1 MTFVVGLTGGIG
13 SGKSVV
19 SRFFSDLEIDVIDT
33 DEIARNLTQPQGAAI
48 AVIQKT
54 FGDAFISV
62 DGALDRGKM
71 RSLVFS
77 DSSFRLKLEKILHPL
92 ILKETVSRVAAAQS
106 SYSIVVVPLLFET
119 KDYHAMLQRILVVDC
134 DEQKQIERTVARSK
148 LSDRQVRAIMA
159 TQVSRQIR
167 LKQADDV
174 ITNNLDIENLK
185 EQVVTLHNKYLKYS
199 QTMIL

>member
-119 KDYHAMLQRILVVDC
+119 KDYHAMMQRILVVDC